1 MTLAPDSTDHVGT
14 DPATVAPDPVAT
26 VLDAAAAA
34 AVEYLAGILNRRV
47 SPDPDALDAI
57 AGFDI
62 ELPDG
67 PRNPTDVVTQ
77 LHRLGSPATTASA
90 GGRFFGLVVGGTLPA
105 ALGARVLASAWDQ
118 VVFNDQTSPIGCALE
133 RITAGWITDLL
144 GLPRESHVS
153 YVTGATMGN
162 FTALAAARDAL
173 LRRAG
178 HDALNAGLWD
188 APRLRVVTG
197 DEVHVTVVKALTLL
211 GFGRAE
217 IVRVPTDEQGRI
229 RPDALPD
236 LDERTILILQAG
248 NVTSGAID
256 PFDQVMPL
264 ARRAGA
270 WVHVDGAFGLWAA
283 ASPAL
288 RGALAGIEDADSWV
302 TDGHKWLNTPYDC
315 GLAIVR
321 DAQALHEVMATQA
334 PYLAAGATAAPKDMG
349 PEFSRSARAV
359 EVWAALYSLGR
370 QGVADLIDRTC
381 AHAQAFA
388 DGLRRH
394 GYTVLNDVTLNQV
407 VAAPP
412 GDPDAAGRIAARV
425 QQSGE
430 CWFGPTVWR
439 GRPAIRISVS
449 SHATTSDDVRRSL
462 EAIAAAT
469 KAERSKP

>member
-1 MTLAPDSTDHVGT
+1 MTLAPDSDRVGT
-14 DPATVAPDPVAT
+14 DPSTVTSDPAVTA
-26 VLDAAAAA
+26 LEAAATA
-34 AVEYLAGILNRRV
+34 AVEYLAGLVDRRV

-57 AGFDI
+57 SGFDI
-62 ELPDG
+62 ELPEG
-67 PRNPTDVVTQ
+67 PRNPADVVTL

-178 HDALNAGLWD
+178 HDALSDGLWG

-217 IVRVPTDEQGRI
+217 IVRVPTDDQGRI

-256 PFDQVMPL
+256 PFAQVMPR

-288 RGALAGIEDADSWV
+288 RGAFAGIEDADSWV

-370 QGVADLIDRTC
+370 RGLADLIDRTC
-381 AHAQAFA
+381 AHARAFA
-388 DGLRRH
+388 DGLGRL

-412 GDPDAAGRIAARV
+412 GDPDAARRIAARV
-425 QQSGE
+425 QESGE

-449 SHATTSDDVRRSL
+449 SHATSDDDVRRSL
-462 EAIAAAT
+462 AAIAVAT
-469 KAERSKP
+469 AVEADAS